1 MYYAVQV
8 DFLQQCLWIVWKI
21 QYITSAKLNDADFD
35 FIAIP
40 IDILQSEADNCDV
53 LVLGP
58 QVAHKLDAVKP
69 IIEPRKIP
77 YVIVDQ
83 ETYGKMDGATVMKQ
97 ALIARRKADLKK

>member
-1 MYYAVQV
+1 MM
-8 DFLQQCLWIVWKI
+8 LI
-21 QYITSAKLNDADFD
+21 FD

-97 ALIARRKADLKK
+97 ALIARRKADLKKIILWGGKKRCTQNLRTL

>member
-1 MYYAVQV
+1 M
-8 DFLQQCLWIVWKI
+8 F
-21 QYITSAKLNDADFD
+21 
-35 FIAIP
+35 
-40 IDILQSEADNCDV
+40 

-83 ETYGKMDGATVMKQ
+83 ERMEKWMGQ
-97 ALIARRKADLKK
+97 LS

>member
-1 MYYAVQV
+1 MY
-8 DFLQQCLWIVWKI
+8 KR
-21 QYITSAKLNDADFD
+21 
-35 FIAIP
+35 
-40 IDILQSEADNCDV
+40 
-53 LVLGP
+53 

>member
-1 MYYAVQV
+1 MM
-8 DFLQQCLWIVWKI
+8 LIL
-21 QYITSAKLNDADFD
+21 D

-83 ETYGKMDGATVMKQ
+83 RKHMEKWMGATVMKQ
-97 ALIARRKADLKK
+97 A